1 MNDVI
6 YKIAEISDIDQ
17 ILKIGNLLS
26 DFELSDNEHS
36 FWSEETLKNCIND
49 PSSGIIACAMLDNKL
64 AGFAIIQYNIVFSTA
79 TIDQLFILPK
89 YRNLGIGK
97 KLYQLILD
105 NVKSKKITELSMNVE
120 FGNKSVIDFFEYNG
134 FDKTMNTVN
143 LKLKIK

>member
-36 FWSEETLKNCIND
+36 FWSEKTLKNCIND
-49 PSSGIIACAMLDNKL
+49 PSSGIIACAMINNTL
-64 AGFAIIQYNIVFSTA
+64 AGFAIVQYNIVFSTA

-97 KLYQLILD
+97 KLYHLILN
-105 NVKSKKITELSMNVE
+105 NVKSKKITKLSMNVE

-143 LKLKIK
+143 LNLTIK